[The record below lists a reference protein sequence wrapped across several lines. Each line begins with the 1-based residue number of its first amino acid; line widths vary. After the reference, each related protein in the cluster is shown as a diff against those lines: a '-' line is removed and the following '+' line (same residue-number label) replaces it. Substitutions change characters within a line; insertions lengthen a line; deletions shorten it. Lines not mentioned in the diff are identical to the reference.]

1 MEAVDNH
8 APVLTPSA
16 MEGYVDENSPVG
28 TTVTID
34 KEGKMPLALKVTDAD
49 LVRITFIFH

>member
-49 LVRITFIFH
+49 LVRTTFIFP